1 MADALRLLVVDDELL
16 QIELVERALS
26 RDGFIVR
33 GVTELAEIATVVES
47 LAPQIVLVDV
57 NMPNVPNQYVVT
69 LVREV
74 APSAR
79 LVLYSAWEESKLR
92 QLARSLGADGF
103 VSKSESVFELGRR
116 LRAIDLA

>member
-1 MADALRLLVVDDELL
+1 MGEQLRLLVVDDDLL

-33 GVTELAEIATVVES
+33 GVTELAEIATAAAS
-47 LAPQIVLVDV
+47 LSPQLVLVDV
-57 NMPNVPNQYVVT
+57 NVPDVPTERVVE

-92 QLARSLGADGF
+92 QLARSVGADGF
-103 VSKSESVFELGRR
+103 VSKGTNVFELGRR
-116 LRAIDLA
+116 LRAISPA